1 VLAHALH
8 HPVTD
13 HRPQEIT
20 IFGTSFSP

>member
-1 VLAHALH
+1 VLAHAL